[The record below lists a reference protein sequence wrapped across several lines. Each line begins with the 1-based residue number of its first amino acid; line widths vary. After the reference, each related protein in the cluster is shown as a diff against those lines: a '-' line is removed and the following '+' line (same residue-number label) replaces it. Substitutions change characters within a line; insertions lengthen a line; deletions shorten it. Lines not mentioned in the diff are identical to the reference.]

1 MRAPAKLAAYAVVL
15 AIAVGGGAAVGAA
28 AGPIDVGG
36 EPDHPT
42 HSTGDPATDVPATDS
57 PVDVP
62 ATEAPATDPPAEG
75 PAGDAPAPTPGP
87 EHGGH

>member
-28 AGPIDVGG
+28 AGPIDMGG

-42 HSTGDPATDVPATDS
+42 HSTGDPATDVPATG
-57 PVDVP
+57 
-62 ATEAPATDPPAEG
+62 APATDVPAEA
-75 PAGDAPAPTPGP
+75 PAGDAPAPTAGP